1 MLLFFVISA
10 LIGFIFNRYYKFKFD
25 QIINI
30 YNAYKFIPIRNINDV
45 KDYYTQLSTRIITKN
60 KLKNM
65 NELEQDIIDM

>member
-30 YNAYKFIPIRNINDV
+30 YNAYKFIPIRNINDI
-45 KDYYTQLSTRIITKN
+45 KDYYTQLSTMIITKN

>member
-45 KDYYTQLSTRIITKN
+45 KDYYTQLSTMIITKN